1 MLQNDINKPSKPQE
15 DISPQTF
22 SLIRNLVGKKL
33 NTLYID
39 YLEDIT
45 QTVLVKL
52 LKWKAKRSDFEISEE
67 DWLKIVNVAAQNAVK
82 TFYSQK
88 VRREIPT
95 EDADLNDLAGKSQI
109 IKTEG
114 NTDVE
119 LRSLLLPLWE
129 AFQTLPIRQKIA
141 FILSNE
147 HFIIEL
153 LVNKCCSIKEL
164 SDSVNLPEKDFTLL
178 LEKIPLSD
186 EEISRILEKNLKE
199 SISTRNVWK
208 ARNRAKLNLFQT
220 LKGDK

>member
-1 MLQNDINKPSKPQE
+1 
-15 DISPQTF
+15 
-22 SLIRNLVGKKL
+22 
-33 NTLYID
+33 
-39 YLEDIT
+39 
-45 QTVLVKL
+45 
-52 LKWKAKRSDFEISEE
+52 
-67 DWLKIVNVAAQNAVK
+67 
-82 TFYSQK
+82 
-88 VRREIPT
+88 
-95 EDADLNDLAGKSQI
+95 LNDLAGKSQI